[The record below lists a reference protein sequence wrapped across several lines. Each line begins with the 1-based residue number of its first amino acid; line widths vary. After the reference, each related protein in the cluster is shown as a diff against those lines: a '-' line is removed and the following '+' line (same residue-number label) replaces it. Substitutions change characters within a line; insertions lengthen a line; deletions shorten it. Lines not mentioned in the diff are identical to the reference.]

1 MAEKSIKAFGRRLV
15 QNPQSVPQLM
25 VAMDFFLQKPKQILI
40 AGETDSADTHA
51 ILHEVHKRFIPN
63 KIVVLADGG
72 EAQQRLSASLDILNS
87 LFRIDGKAT
96 VYICENYVCKLPTNQ
111 LAVVAQLLDGRSV
124 R

>member
-1 MAEKSIKAFGRRLV
+1 MAEKSIKAFEKRLV
-15 QNPQSVPQLM
+15 QSPQSVPQLI
-25 VAMDFFLQKPKQILI
+25 VAMDFYLQKPKQILI

-87 LFRIDGKAT
+87 LRRIDGKAT

-111 LAVVAQLLDGRSV
+111 VAVVAQLLDGRSV